1 MDTIKR
7 WMKNGASFLEDSI
20 LLSSLRQGVVLAIP
34 FLMAGSIALVLNSF
48 PVSGYQAFLDGF
60 LGGRVRDLLVLI
72 YNSTLNALSLLL
84 LVTISYNYGRN
95 RDGERAVLYPLV
107 ALCSYVACV
116 YKGEETA
123 PLEIFSPP
131 WLFTAIVVALGS
143 SALFRCLVKLKPLRN
158 RQYTEGADVL
168 FNRAI
173 TAIWPAVLIVAL
185 FAALNVLLSEILG
198 TTALHNV
205 ASDLFMTLFEQV
217 GRNFG
222 GALLFILSI
231 HLLWFFG
238 VHGSNVLDGVARQF
252 FENGIEVN
260 RQLIEQGSA
269 PTEIYSKTFFDT
281 FVLMGGC
288 GTALCLVIA
297 MLIVC
302 RSKSNRRLAKIGAF
316 PVLFNVSELM
326 VFGLP
331 VVLNPVMLL
340 PFLLTPLVLTGIS
353 GLACAAGLV
362 PVAVNPV
369 EWTTPALVSGYV
381 ATGSLAGSALQLV
394 NIVVGVGIYLPFV
407 RLAERRQAHQVD
419 ESIHALTDLVKRGE
433 EGGSLPSLL
442 TLPGRLGTTAKMLAS
457 DLHYAARHGGI
468 ELYYQPQ
475 MKADGTPFGG
485 EALLRWK
492 HPSAGFLYPPLVIAL
507 AREDH
512 FLDELGLLLIEQACR
527 DFKRLEEACPVPLD
541 ISVNITPDQLNRPD
555 FTGEVQKR
563 LRAYRIPKGRLGF
576 EITEQVALS
585 SSTAVHQ
592 RLLELREMGLQ
603 VIMDDFG
610 MGHGS
615 MAYLQ
620 NAEFSIVKLDGSL
633 VRPILANERSENI
646 VRSIQQLADS
656 LGFCL
661 LAEFVE
667 TPEQRDRLAQLGCTL
682 YQGYLYSPALPLD
695 GFITYIQ
702 RMGVRPD
709 ALAGESGSVLPS
721 SDDGGCRELV
731 RYPAGSGDDDCV

>member
-1 MDTIKR
+1 MDTIKK
-7 WMKNGASFLEDSI
+7 WMKNGASFIEDSV
-20 LLSSLRQGVVLAIP
+20 LLASLRQGVVLAIP

-48 PVSGYQAFLDGF
+48 PISGYQAFLDTF
-60 LGGRVRDLLVLI
+60 LGGKLRDLLVLI

-84 LVTISYNYGRN
+84 LVTISYNYGQN
-95 RDGERAVLYPLV
+95 RDAERAVMYPLV

-116 YKGEETA
+116 YRGRERA

-131 WLFTAIVVALGS
+131 WLFTVILVSLSS

-173 TAIWPAVLIVAL
+173 TAIWPAALVVSL

-205 ASDLFMTLFEQV
+205 ASDLFMSLFEHV

-222 GALLFILSI
+222 GALLFVLSI

-252 FENGIEVN
+252 FENGIVVN
-260 RQLIEQGSA
+260 QQLVEQGSA
-269 PTEIYSKTFFDT
+269 PTEIYSKTFLDT

-288 GTALCLVIA
+288 GTTLCLVLA
-297 MLIVC
+297 MLLAC
-302 RSKSNRRLAKIGAF
+302 RSKSNCRLARIGAF

-353 GLACAAGLV
+353 GLACAVGLV
-362 PVAVNPV
+362 PVVVHPV
-369 EWTTPALVSGYV
+369 EWTTPALFSGYV
-381 ATGSLAGSALQLV
+381 ATGSLAGSVLQLV
-394 NIVVGVGIYLPFV
+394 NIAVGVCIYLPFV
-407 RLAERRQAHQVD
+407 RLAERRQAHQV
-419 ESIHALTDLVKRGE
+419 EQNIQALTDLVRQGE
-433 EGGSLPSLL
+433 EDGALPSLL
-442 TLPGRLGTTAKMLAS
+442 TLRGRLGTTAKMLAS

-512 FLDELGLLLIEQACR
+512 FLDELGLLLLEQACR
-527 DFKRLEEACPVPLD
+527 DFQRLEAACPVPLK

-563 LRAYRIPKGRLGF
+563 LRAYRIPKGRFGF

-585 SSTAVHQ
+585 SSAAVHQ
-592 RLLELREMGLQ
+592 RLLELRNMGLQ

-633 VRPILANERSENI
+633 VRPILTNERSENI

-656 LGFCL
+656 LGFSL

-667 TPEQRDRLAQLGCTL
+667 TPGQRDRLAQLGCTL

-695 GFITYIQ
+695 DFIAYIR
-702 RMGVRPD
+702 RMEVQAD
-709 ALAGESGSVLPS
+709 ALAEGSGPVFSPAH
-721 SDDGGCRELV
+721 DGGCRGSV
-731 RYPAGSGDDDCV
+731 RHPAGSGDDDRI